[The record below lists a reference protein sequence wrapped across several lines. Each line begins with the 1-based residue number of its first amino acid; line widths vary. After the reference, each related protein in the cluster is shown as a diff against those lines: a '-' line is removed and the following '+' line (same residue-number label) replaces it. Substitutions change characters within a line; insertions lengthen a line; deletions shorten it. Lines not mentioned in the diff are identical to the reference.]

1 MQVKILIRFLFT
13 LLSKLFN
20 LFLVLLADLNQ
31 AQFLFSNL
39 KQLIEKQNDQIS
51 QMHNKVAKLQME
63 ISMLTK
69 TNIDILSKHEMIE
82 KEFRLRGIK

>member
-1 MQVKILIRFLFT
+1 MKLFIPFLFT
-13 LLSKLFN
+13 LLSKLFK
-20 LFLVLLADLNQ
+20 LSLVFADLNQ